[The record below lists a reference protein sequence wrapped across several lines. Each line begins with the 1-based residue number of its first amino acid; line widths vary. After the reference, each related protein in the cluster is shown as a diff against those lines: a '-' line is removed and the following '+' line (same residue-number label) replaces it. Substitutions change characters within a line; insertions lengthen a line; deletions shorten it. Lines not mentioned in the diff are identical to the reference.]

1 MAEMTNKHVAAVLE
15 EIAVLLELAGE
26 NPFKARSYTNMAR
39 TLEGLDEE
47 IATLVREGRL
57 REVKGLGDA
66 LEQKITELVTTGELE
81 YHKNL
86 RKQFPDTL
94 FDLFKIPGLGAKR
107 IKQLFD
113 ELKIASLDELEAACK
128 DGRLDGL
135 KGFGPKLQQN
145 ILEGI
150 AFARQHSGRFLIST
164 GRETAEYLLD
174 HVKAQPSV
182 IRAEIA
188 GSLRRWKET
197 VHDIDIVASSKDP
210 AALMAHFVS
219 APGVVRIAGQGDT
232 KSSVVFE
239 SGMAADLR
247 VVSDDQFPYA
257 LMHFTGSKEHNIV
270 MRQRAKDRGLK
281 LSEYGLF
288 EGETNEA
295 CADETAIY
303 KRLDLPFIQ
312 PELREDM
319 GEFAL
324 TATPKLLD
332 AEDIAGVVH
341 AHTTYSDGAN
351 SLEQMALGAKE
362 RGYAYFGVADH
373 SQSAAYAGGL
383 TPARVSKQQA
393 EIDRLNKKLEG
404 VRILKGIESDIR
416 ADGALDYPDEVLAS
430 FDFIVASVHSGLN
443 MTEAAATKRVI
454 KAIENP
460 YTTILG
466 HPTARL
472 LLQREG
478 YPLDWDAVFAA
489 CAACRVAIEINAH
502 PRRLDLDWRLM
513 RRAKEVG
520 CTFSIGPDAHSVDGF
535 DVMRY
540 GIGVARKG
548 GLTKNDVL
556 NSLGADAILAWKR
569 GGKA

>member
-174 HVKAQPSV
+174 HVKAHPSV

-219 APGVVRIAGQGDT
+219 VPGVVRVAGQGDT

-239 SGMAADLR
+239 SGMSADLR

-383 TPARVSKQQA
+383 TPARVSKQHA

-416 ADGALDYPDEVLAS
+416 ADGSLDYPDEVLAS

-513 RRAKEVG
+513 RRAKEAG
-520 CTFSIGPDAHSVDGF
+520 CMFSIGPDAHSVDGF